1 MILSLMD
8 RENPVLNSFKI
19 SGTASEKEELV
30 IY

>member
-19 SGTASEKEELV
+19 NGTNSEKEELI